1 MNQNKRNFSVIKRL
15 KSFKHAYDGLK
26 SAFSEHNFK
35 IHIAIA
41 FLVIVAGVLL
51 NISKFEWLIIVLT
64 ISLVIICEIINT
76 AIEKLAD
83 FISPQWD
90 DKIKVIKD
98 LAAAAVLISATA
110 AFLVGLIIFVPKI

>member
-1 MNQNKRNFSVIKRL
+1 MKPEHFSISKRI
-15 KSFKHAYDGLK
+15 KSFHHAINGLK
-26 SAFSEHNFK
+26 SAFFEDNFK
-35 IHIAIA
+35 IHVATA
-41 FLVIVAGVLL
+41 FLVIVAGVFF

-64 ISLVIICEIINT
+64 ISLVLICEIINT

-83 FISPQWD
+83 FVSPQWD
-90 DKIKVIKD
+90 NKIKVIKD